1 MEGEALKLPRFKLPA
16 WREITRPTRWDLA
29 AAAALALG
37 AILIVADLT
46 VAHRKPIGEPFPNG
60 ATSLFVFG
68 QLAVSMVGLMLL
80 GKTAKEGTW
89 WGNLFSLLALF
100 TGMGGV
106 LLAGA
111 LWAAA

>member
-16 WREITRPTRWDLA
+16 WREITRPTRWDWIA
-29 AAAALALG
+29 AAVLALG
-37 AILIVADLT
+37 VVLIGADL
-46 VAHRKPIGEPFPNG
+46 AMARRKPLGEPFPSG
-60 ATSLFVFG
+60 ATTLFVFA
-68 QLAVSMVGLMLL
+68 QLAVSLVGLMLL
-80 GKTAKEGTW
+80 GKTAKEGTG
-89 WGNLFSLLALF
+89 WGNLFSLLALA